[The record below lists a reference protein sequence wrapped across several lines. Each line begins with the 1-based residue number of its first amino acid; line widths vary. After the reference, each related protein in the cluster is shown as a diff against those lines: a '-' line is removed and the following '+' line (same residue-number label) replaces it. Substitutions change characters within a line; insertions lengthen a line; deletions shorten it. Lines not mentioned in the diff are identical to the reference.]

1 MMDIFGIP
9 TKRQDGLK
17 MTPVDTV
24 KGKVMAH
31 SLSRG
36 NMIDWWTDKAFAMYE
51 LGPGKMKGGMKKA
64 HRSTAR

>member
-1 MMDIFGIP
+1 
-9 TKRQDGLK
+9 